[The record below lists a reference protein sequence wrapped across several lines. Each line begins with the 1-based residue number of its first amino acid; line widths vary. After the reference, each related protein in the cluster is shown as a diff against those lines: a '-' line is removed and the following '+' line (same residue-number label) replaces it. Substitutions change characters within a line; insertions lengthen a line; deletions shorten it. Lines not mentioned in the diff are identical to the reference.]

1 MGNLTPA
8 LLRMRE
14 ARCGGL
20 VPRPPV
26 REPESWDLNLGIPAF
41 TSTFSQ
47 GQSPNP
53 FRNMMKAFPFLEKLR
68 REQLH
73 PPWTSSVLRTPP
85 SSSLAVKLGRNALAL
100 GLRLS
105 WKERETK
112 GSRLQGPISLLLSA
126 SNADTQPP
134 ESCLPISSA
143 HSRLE
148 SSSHCKA
155 EPFFSRGFQPFSEHH
170 PTVVLLLTPTVLL
183 ELFAFQVVTGSP
195 RPMASR
201 PRLCSIIYASF
212 KCVSLWPSVTSSH
225 LPGNLS
231 VVGILLSCSSGPPQL
246 LLTPTIRP

>member
-1 MGNLTPA
+1 M
-8 LLRMRE
+8 
-14 ARCGGL
+14 
-20 VPRPPV
+20 
-26 REPESWDLNLGIPAF
+26 
-41 TSTFSQ
+41 
-47 GQSPNP
+47 
-53 FRNMMKAFPFLEKLR
+53 
-68 REQLH
+68 
-73 PPWTSSVLRTPP
+73 
-85 SSSLAVKLGRNALAL
+85 KLGRNALAL

-105 WKERETK
+105 WKDGKTK

-126 SNADTQPP
+126 SSADTRPAKP
-134 ESCLPISSA
+134 CLPISSA
-143 HSRLE
+143 HSHLE

-155 EPFFSRGFQPFSEHH
+155 KPFFSRGFQPFSEHH
-170 PTVVLLLTPTVLL
+170 PTVVLLLTLTVLL

-246 LLTPTIRP
+246 LLTPTIGP

>member
-1 MGNLTPA
+1 M
-8 LLRMRE
+8 
-14 ARCGGL
+14 

-85 SSSLAVKLGRNALAL
+85 SSSLAVKLGCNALAL

-105 WKERETK
+105 WKDGKPRVP
-112 GSRLQGPISLLLSA
+112 GSKDLSLSYSLLL
-126 SNADTQPP
+126 TQTPNPP

-170 PTVVLLLTPTVLL
+170 PTVVLLLTRTVLL